1 MTTAGALQLEAA
13 FLYTAVLHYP
23 GFLDYKT
30 DIAAWISF
38 FDFSIVLYMN
48 HRNRGF
54 DDDPVCVSIAVRL
67 LWQAMNFPEFAPRN
81 FIVGVTRGQDVIFD
95 EATSGNL
102 VPVRSRLSKL
112 RNVPLVKLEYRLLT
126 TGNRPFENDPK
137 VSDQVLKLYT
147 ATDIDDVNR
156 THWMFMGY
164 LARKG
169 GKLVRVHNPVH
180 QHLMDHDYIAS
191 TLMKLYE
198 RYDIYAYFRDPRK
211 LFYIGYGD
219 ENIEKI
225 INALMT
231 IYVPSYDYASIT
243 APKAMTSDYLY
254 KELVRRKYG
263 HQEFKP
269 KANPKL
275 LFTSQAPPLW

>member
-112 RNVPLVKLEYRLLT
+112 RIKIMDRY
-126 TGNRPFENDPK
+126 GNPYALNNLDHHFELIFESFK
-137 VSDQVLKLYT
+137 QK
-147 ATDIDDVNR
+147 
-156 THWMFMGY
+156 
-164 LARKG
+164 
-169 GKLVRVHNPVH
+169 
-180 QHLMDHDYIAS
+180 
-191 TLMKLYE
+191 
-198 RYDIYAYFRDPRK
+198 
-211 LFYIGYGD
+211 
-219 ENIEKI
+219 
-225 INALMT
+225 
-231 IYVPSYDYASIT
+231 
-243 APKAMTSDYLY
+243 
-254 KELVRRKYG
+254 RKY
-263 HQEFKP
+263 QNIFF
-269 KANPKL
+269 NR
-275 LFTSQAPPLW
+275 